1 MIAALPMYDRPEI
14 GGATDRLWEAIRDAL
29 RARGLDA
36 PDALTRDQEI
46 WEIWQSP
53 DLILAQ
59 TCGLP
64 YRARLAPHVTLVA
77 TPDFGLP
84 GCPPG
89 YYNSVIVAR
98 SKTPG
103 AKPAVNEGLS
113 QSGWAALTNWAAET
127 GMALDTPV
135 MTGGHEASAK
145 AVAEG
150 RADLAAIDA
159 QTWRL
164 LTRSTPWTAN
174 LIEIMRTPPTPA
186 LPLITA
192 GDQDPVPIRAGL
204 EDAMT
209 ALGPEDRTALDLKGF
224 TIIPKAEYLTQPI
237 PPAP

>member
-14 GGATDRLWEAIRDAL
+14 RGATDRLWQAIRDAL
-29 RARGLDA
+29 RSRGLDA
-36 PDALTRDQEI
+36 PDALTRDQDP

-103 AKPAVNEGLS
+103 PKPAVNEGLS
-113 QSGWAALTNWAAET
+113 QSGWAALITWAAET
-127 GMALDTPV
+127 GMALGTPV
-135 MTGGHEASAK
+135 MTGAMK
-145 AVAEG
+145 PRPRPWLRVA
-150 RADLAAIDA
+150 RI
-159 QTWRL
+159 WP
-164 LTRSTPWTAN
+164 RS
-174 LIEIMRTPPTPA
+174 MRKP
-186 LPLITA
+186 
-192 GDQDPVPIRAGL
+192 GVS
-204 EDAMT
+204 
-209 ALGPEDRTALDLKGF
+209 
-224 TIIPKAEYLTQPI
+224 
-237 PPAP
+237 